1 VGIVTRISLIVPITV
16 FLFVNVPPWFGFSY
30 LFTVFRWATFQD
42 TLTLGGNLVF
52 PITYASAL
60 LTLAGSAY
68 LFRMRI
74 GLSWIRSLVLGA
86 GLATAGA
93 GLFELLWQGMG
104 YLFYPSQITGGIWL
118 ANYVLNGSWIFLS
131 FGSIQY
137 WKISRNFLV
146 TGIALVV
153 GWVVWIALGFP
164 QVFSS
169 AGPVGLVMNSSLKVL
184 SFVLL
189 SSLVIFKS
197 KDTTA
202 PDSILRLDCQH

>member
-1 VGIVTRISLIVPITV
+1 LIVPLTV
-16 FLFVNVPPWFGFSY
+16 FLSVNLPPWFGFSY
-30 LFTVFRWATFQD
+30 LFTALRWATFQD

-60 LTLAGSAY
+60 LTLAASAY
-68 LFRMRI
+68 LFRKRI
-74 GLSWIRSLVLGA
+74 GLPWIRSLILGA

-93 GLFELLWQGMG
+93 GLFELLWQGVG
-104 YLFYPSQITGGIWL
+104 YLFYPSQITGGVWL

-137 WKISRNFLV
+137 WKISRKFLI
-146 TGIALVV
+146 TGIAFVA
-153 GWVVWIALGFP
+153 GWVVWIGLGFP
-164 QVFSS
+164 QVFPS
-169 AGPVGLVMNSSLKVL
+169 AVPVALVMNSSLKVL

-189 SSLVIFKS
+189 SSLVIFED

-202 PDSILRLDCQH
+202 PDGIQTTSSGQ